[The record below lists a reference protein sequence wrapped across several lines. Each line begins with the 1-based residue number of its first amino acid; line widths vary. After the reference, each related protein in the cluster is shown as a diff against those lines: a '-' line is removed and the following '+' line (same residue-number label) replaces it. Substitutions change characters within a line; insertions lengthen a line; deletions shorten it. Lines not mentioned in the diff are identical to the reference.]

1 MPLSFAVLKLEIT
14 QERYRNTLIWMYLL
28 CTVFEHYQYYTM
40 FLGSLKKKPE
50 SPKHQKKTSR
60 YVSHAISLFKNGKL
74 IFGAGICSDSGSMIL
89 VTAIFNIAQKF
100 GS

>member
-1 MPLSFAVLKLEIT
+1 
-14 QERYRNTLIWMYLL
+14 MYLL